1 MTPRCAPAGEDCDL
15 PIRLSQTQTDGA
27 GSGGVAAIVVSVL
40 VLVALVVVLVIV
52 YYRRRLYRLKK
63 ELHQVVQ
70 YFPEAKDPVGEW
82 RPRMASGAEAGEKR
96 EDALGFPEDGE

>member
-1 MTPRCAPAGEDCDL
+1 MTPRCAPAGDDCDL

-70 YFPEAKDPVGEW
+70 YFPEATSP
-82 RPRMASGAEAGEKR
+82 AGE
-96 EDALGFPEDGE
+96 